1 MFQLI
6 YPIVKAIQPFL
17 VPICFVSAW
26 IFILAVSWSIYR
38 AIATTIASAKRMHQ
52 IPCSHC
58 VFFTNDYRL
67 KCPVQPKIALTE
79 EAIGCLDYRQK
90 QTMR

>member
-1 MFQLI
+1 MFQLL
-6 YPIVKAIQPFL
+6 YPLVRAIQPFL
-17 VPICFVSAW
+17 VPICFAIAW
-26 IFILAVSWSIYR
+26 IFILTVSWSIYR
-38 AIATTIASAKRMHQ
+38 AISATFASAKRLHQ

-67 KCPVQPKIALTE
+67 KCPVRPTVALTE

-90 QTMR
+90 QAMR